1 MRSVLFFLT
10 AVALSIIVT
19 RTATVALTLTGLS
32 REAARFQ
39 ARSAFSGA
47 GFTTSEAE
55 AVVNHPV
62 RRRIVMLLI
71 LLGGAGLVTTVAT
84 LLLSLSRI
92 EQGVPAAVPVVLV
105 GGLVGLW
112 ALGGSRVLD
121 RWMSAVIEWML
132 TRVTDLEVRDYE
144 HLLHLSDEW
153 KVGELNVEEGDWVAD
168 VPLDELDLL
177 QEGVVVLGIHRRDG
191 RYVGAPTPSTRLF
204 PGDTVVLYG
213 QDRVIDELDT
223 REMGPVGDSEHDV
236 ARARHATLVQQQGER
251 ERAAGTDD
259 AR

>member
-32 REAARFQ
+32 RESARFQ

-92 EQGVPAAVPVVLV
+92 EQGVPAAVPIVLA

-112 ALGGSRVLD
+112 ALGGSRVVD

-132 TRVTDLEVRDYE
+132 SRVTDLEVRDYE
-144 HLLHLSDEW
+144 HLLHLSGDW
-153 KVGELNVEEGDWVAD
+153 KIGELNIDQGDWVAD

-191 RYVGAPTPSTRLF
+191 RYVGAPTSQTRLS
-204 PGDTVVLYG
+204 PGDTAVLYG
-213 QDRVIDELDT
+213 QDCVIDELDT
-223 REMGPVGDSEHDV
+223 RQPGPSGDSEHHV
-236 ARARHATLVQQQGER
+236 SQARHATLVQEQEER
-251 ERAAGTDD
+251 ERAAGTG
-259 AR
+259 

>member
-32 REAARFQ
+32 REAAQFQ

-92 EQGVPAAVPVVLV
+92 EAGVPAAVPIVLV
-105 GGLVGLW
+105 GGLVALW
-112 ALGGSRVLD
+112 TVGGSRVID
-121 RWMSAVIEWML
+121 RRLSAVIEWML
-132 TRVTDLEVRDYE
+132 SRVTDLEVRDYE

-153 KVGELNVEEGDWVAD
+153 KVGELNIDESDWVAD
-168 VPLDELDLL
+168 VPLEELELL

-191 RYVGAPTPSTRLF
+191 RYVGAPTSQTRLF
-204 PGDTVVLYG
+204 PGDTALLYG
-213 QDRVIDELDT
+213 QDRVIDELDH
-223 REMGPVGDSEHDV
+223 RQRGPAGDSEHEV
-236 ARARHATLVQQQGER
+236 SQARHATLVQEQGEH
-251 ERAAGTDD
+251 ERAAGTDE
-259 AR
+259 AA